1 MPVQRPVVPQLPGR
15 QAQLAPLPARSARL
29 PVRPEPL
36 LVQPL
41 ELLQGQLPLVLRP
54 VQPGHLGHPERLAR
68 PEWCCPA

>member
-1 MPVQRPVVPQLPGR
+1 MPVQRPAVPQLPGL

-29 PVRPEPL
+29 LVRPEPL

-41 ELLQGQLPLVLRP
+41 VLRP
-54 VQPGHLGHPERLAR
+54 VQPVH